1 MPTFLYRCPT
11 TGFRVQ
17 GYWPGEIEDDEAYEA
32 VTCTACARVHLVNPS
47 TGKVIGERDDE

>member
-17 GYWPGEIEDDEAYEA
+17 GYIPGGVEDDDVYEA
-32 VTCTACARVHLVNPS
+32 VTCIACARVHMVNPK
-47 TGKVIGERDDE
+47 TGKVLGQSDDE